1 MAEDEQKESDLWATP
16 DEVFNELNE
25 RYGPFDL
32 DAAANFQNHKCRFWL
47 GPSSMIA
54 EDCLTT
60 AWNFVAGHGRITRVF
75 MNPPYSNPAP
85 FVAKA
90 WNEAHIGHC
99 MVTMLLPS
107 TTEVGWWKEFV
118 YDGDRRR
125 FRPGVEV
132 EFWPNRIRHI
142 RPDGTRGGSPKF
154 GSVVVTFYGGL

>member
-1 MAEDEQKESDLWATP
+1 MAEGEQKESDLWSTP
-16 DEVFNELNE
+16 PEVFEELNE

-32 DAAANFQNHKCRFWL
+32 DAAANFHNRKCQFWL
-47 GPSSMIA
+47 GPSSMISENA
-54 EDCLTT
+54 LTA
-60 AWNFVAGHGRITRVF
+60 AWKGFSLGLNRVW
-75 MNPPYSNPAP
+75 MNPPYSNPYP

-90 WNEAHIGHC
+90 WEQAHIGNC

-107 TTEVGWWKEFV
+107 TTEVGWWKGFV